1 MPAIKKISKE
11 AIIDAAVDVLREG
24 GAAAINARSVAKKLG
39 CSTQP
44 IYPDVNSLVL
54 LSEVVQTS
62 IDRLI
67 KGDVEVMKKQI
78 RSEDTR
84 EFKRL
89 NTLYFILFLAL
100 TVSPVPLAYYLRITG
115 IVIWAVLAAVTLFTA
130 LAVEKKKKQF
140 DIQTYREIIAFSE
153 GKRLDEIEKERENGK
168 RSYQK
173 TLLIMGS
180 GIITLIIAVVIA
192 CLVYVNIITTGRRIP
207 ASFPASPSGPCARRL
222 YSSRAHRGRA
232 SRPL

>member
-1 MPAIKKISKE
+1 MGFVKF
-11 AIIDAAVDVLREG
+11 AAEERHLFRWLYLDGEQFGPYRDDVLLPEII
-24 GAAAINARSVAKKLG
+24 AAMVNEYGYTEEVARKLHQDMTYYSYGMAILANTGHLNLTDAELRAAF
-39 CSTQP
+39 
-44 IYPDVNSLVL
+44 
-54 LSEVVQTS
+54 
-62 IDRLI
+62 R
-67 KGDVEVMKKQI
+67 
-78 RSEDTR
+78 R
-84 EFKRL
+84 EF
-89 NTLYFILFLAL
+89 TAL

-222 YSSRAHRGRA
+222 CSSRAHRGRA

>member
-1 MPAIKKISKE
+1 MELGSKIKKYRNELSLSQDALAEKVYVSRQTISNWENGK
-11 AIIDAAVDVLREG
+11 
-24 GAAAINARSVAKKLG
+24 S
-39 CSTQP
+39 
-44 IYPDVNSLVL
+44 YPDVNSLVL
-54 LSEVVQTS
+54 LSEVFQTS
-62 IDRLI
+62 IDHLI
-67 KGDVEVMKKQI
+67 KGDVEVMKKQV

-100 TVSPVPLAYYLRITG
+100 MVSPIPLAYYLRITG
-115 IVIWAVLAAVTLFTA
+115 IVIWAVLAAVTLFVA

-180 GIITLIIAVVIA
+180 GIITLIIAVVFG
-192 CLVYVNIITTGRRIP
+192 L
-207 ASFPASPSGPCARRL
+207 L
-222 YSSRAHRGRA
+222 
-232 SRPL
+232 LK

>member
-1 MPAIKKISKE
+1 MELGSQIKKYRNELSLSQ
-11 AIIDAAVDVLREG
+11 DAL
-24 GAAAINARSVAKKLG
+24 AKKVYVSRQTISNWENG
-39 CSTQP
+39 KS
-44 IYPDVNSLVL
+44 YPDVNSLVL
-54 LSEVVQTS
+54 LSEVFQTS

-67 KGDVEVMKKQI
+67 KGDVEVMKKQV

-100 TVSPVPLAYYLRITG
+100 MVSPIPLAYYLRITG
-115 IVIWAVLAAVTLFTA
+115 IVIWAVLAAVTLFVA

-153 GKRLDEIEKERENGK
+153 GKRLDEIEKERETGK

-180 GIITLIIAVVIA
+180 GIITLIIAVV
-192 CLVYVNIITTGRRIP
+192 LG
-207 ASFPASPSGPCARRL
+207 L
-222 YSSRAHRGRA
+222 
-232 SRPL
+232 LLK